1 MGHHHTHDHHHDH
14 HHHHSTN
21 QNALLAAFLLIV
33 TFMVVEVIGGLWTN
47 SLALLSDA
55 GHMLGDAAALG
66 LSFLAVRFGARQA
79 TPNRTFG
86 YRRFEILAA
95 FLNGL
100 TLLIISLWIMVE
112 AYRRWSEPVEIL
124 SGGMLGIAIL
134 GLLVNLVAAW
144 ILMRGEQEN
153 LNVRSALLHVFG
165 DLLGSV
171 GAIVAALLILGFGW
185 TWADPVASVIVA
197 VLILMSGFRVTR
209 EAMHILMEG
218 TPNQVDVLAMQ
229 QAIRD
234 VDGVKE
240 VHDLHVWSISS
251 SEHVIT
257 CHVLIGDGV
266 DDQIV
271 LHEVSA
277 QIQTFGTFARSTVQ
291 IERTA
296 QCCEERMIWT

>member
-79 TPNRTFG
+79 TPDRTFG

-100 TLLIISLWIMVE
+100 TLLIISLFILIE
-112 AYRRWSEPVEIL
+112 AYRRWNEPVEIL

-229 QAIRD
+229 RAIRD

-266 DDQIV
+266 DDQKV

>member
-79 TPNRTFG
+79 TPDRTFG

-95 FLNGL
+95 LLNGL
-100 TLLIISLWIMVE
+100 TLLIISLFILIE
-112 AYRRWSEPVEIL
+112 AYRRWNEPVEIL

-229 QAIRD
+229 RAIRD

-266 DDQIV
+266 DDQKV